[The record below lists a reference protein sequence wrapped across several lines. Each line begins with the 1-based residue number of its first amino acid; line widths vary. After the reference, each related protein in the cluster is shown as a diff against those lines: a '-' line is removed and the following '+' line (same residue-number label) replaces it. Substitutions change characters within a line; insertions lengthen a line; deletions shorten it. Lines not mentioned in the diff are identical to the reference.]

1 MGGKPFPEVDADRRR
16 LMARIGRENTAPEI
30 AVRRM
35 MHRMG
40 LRFRLH
46 PRDLPGSP
54 DVVLPGRKV
63 AVFVHGCFWH
73 RHDCRGGRVPK
84 TRADYWEAKF
94 TRNVARD
101 AQAAAALEAAGWTV
115 VVIWECQARQPE
127 ALARIIGEIA
137 AVPPRRRSGTK

>member
-1 MGGKPFPEVDADRRR
+1 M
-16 LMARIGRENTAPEI
+16 
-30 AVRRM
+30 
-35 MHRMG
+35 
-40 LRFRLH
+40 
-46 PRDLPGSP
+46 
-54 DVVLPGRKV
+54 
-63 AVFVHGCFWH
+63 
-73 RHDCRGGRVPK
+73 PK